1 MQRMLDHAIHLRN
14 AFGRTTIL
22 WPRRCERRR
31 IASRIAIAH
40 SCTMIRAVTRD
51 DFAEWRRMRATLW
64 PDCPPEMHDV
74 EMAEQIGS
82 SEFAVFVHE
91 RGHGAL
97 GGFIELSVRHRVD
110 GTMSPR
116 VGYVEGWYVDSDLR
130 GKGIGR
136 ALMGNAETWARRMG
150 FTELASDAEL
160 ENEDSIRAHGALGF
174 RETFRLVHFVK
185 SLG

>member
-1 MQRMLDHAIHLRN
+1 
-14 AFGRTTIL
+14 
-22 WPRRCERRR
+22 
-31 IASRIAIAH
+31 
-40 SCTMIRAVTRD
+40 
-51 DFAEWRRMRATLW
+51 
-64 PDCPPEMHDV
+64 
-74 EMAEQIGS
+74 MAEQIS
-82 SEFAVFVHE
+82 RSEFAVFVYEHSY
-91 RGHGAL
+91 GKL
-97 GGFIELSVRHRVD
+97 GGFIELSVRNRVD

-116 VGYVEGWYVDSDLR
+116 VGYVEGWYVDADVR

-136 ALMGNAETWARRMG
+136 ALIARAEAWAKEMG

>member
-1 MQRMLDHAIHLRN
+1 
-14 AFGRTTIL
+14 
-22 WPRRCERRR
+22 
-31 IASRIAIAH
+31 
-40 SCTMIRAVTRD
+40 MIRAVTRN
-51 DFAEWRRMRATLW
+51 DFVEWRRMRGTLW
-64 PDCPPEMHDV
+64 PDCPPEMHDL

-91 RGHGAL
+91 RGGDKL

-116 VGYVEGWYVDSDLR
+116 VGYVEGWFVDPDLR
-130 GKGIGR
+130 GQGIGR
-136 ALMGNAETWARRMG
+136 ALITRGEAWAKQMD

-160 ENEDSIRAHGALGF
+160 ENENSIRAHGALGF

>member
-1 MQRMLDHAIHLRN
+1 
-14 AFGRTTIL
+14 
-22 WPRRCERRR
+22 
-31 IASRIAIAH
+31 
-40 SCTMIRAVTRD
+40 MIRAVTRN
-51 DFAEWRRMRATLW
+51 DFDEWLRMRGTLW
-64 PDCPPEMHDV
+64 PDCPPDMHDL

-136 ALMGNAETWARRMG
+136 ALIGKAEMWARRMG